1 MQSDERNRV
10 RAAAAEAI
18 GKLRTSKSKELL
30 QKALKDEDGG
40 VRKVAEEALAA
51 LHQAGFEED
60 YDPFAED

>member
-1 MQSDERNRV
+1 V

-18 GKLRTSKSKELL
+18 GKLRTPKSQELL
-30 QKALKDEDGG
+30 QQALQDDDGG

-51 LHQAGFEED
+51 LHQAGFEEG